1 MKLMMAN
8 HEGDVTELGQMSEE
22 AEIVA
27 KTSLVLKWRLS
38 SSSSCL
44 SCLSCYHN
52 DDRNDDDDKN
62 KEAEIV
68 AKTSLQ

>member
-27 KTSLVLKWRLS
+27 KTSLVLKWRL
-38 SSSSCL
+38 L
-44 SCLSCYHN
+44 LYF
-52 DDRNDDDDKN
+52 
-62 KEAEIV
+62 
-68 AKTSLQ
+68 